1 MTLRQKQW
9 VMLFTAVAGMIL
21 ALIRAGFA
29 LTLLGVALILG
40 AGVLNLIW
48 MRCPQCG
55 MWLGQYPGDYCK
67 SCGDKIP
74 WNEKKKRIL

>member
-9 VMLFTAVAGMIL
+9 VMLFVTVAGLIL
-21 ALIRAGFA
+21 ALIRASMG

-40 AGVLNLIW
+40 AGILNLMW

-55 MWLGQYPGDYCK
+55 AWFGKYPGDYCQC
-67 SCGDKIP
+67 CGVKIP
-74 WNEKKKRIL
+74 WNEKKKRVL